1 MGRFIGFL
9 DRWSRWPKLSR
20 IEKMSA
26 SAIVHLLAFLIWI
39 VSFGVIIGC
48 AFNEVKEVHS
58 SFVIGEFFGRIYFMV
73 QELYALTDFLP
84 IWFAPRGP
92 RRTNRVK
99 VGKKKRR
106 KRGVWFG
113 RRKRRCA
120 RSFTKRSAARSLSK
134 ADEAYA
140 DWLRGW
146 ADRPPCKPE
155 PFYKTLAR
163 QSFAHVFTASC
174 AQNSRFLS
182 LLCGFDE
189 FRLIPQS
196 DLKLLS
202 SLSSYIATLYPLL
215 DPGQGHPV
223 DGCFHL
229 QSVYFGNASDTP
241 IVFDTGASTGVTP
254 HREDFEEF
262 HNSDGNL
269 TGIAQ
274 KAQVKGWGFVR
285 WKVRDDNGQVQE
297 IRHRALY
304 VPSAQVRLFSPQVHF
319 QVEARGGN
327 GSFMVH
333 EHGCVFRFPFTKSKL
348 TFYATNDRLPI
359 ARPTTCDDSTV
370 DQAFAV
376 APSSIQVTLEENLNM
391 TPAQRELKL
400 IHDRLGHFNFQWI
413 QRLTRVREGDKAS
426 VPIIP
431 TRYEKTSSCEPPVCA
446 ACQYGKAKRRA
457 IETEKQSKIPSRDGV
472 LKAGILQPGQV
483 VSSDQFTSSERG
495 RREDTRG
502 KEQENEKYGYGTIF
516 VDTATSYMFVRN
528 QITTTAAETL
538 RAKHAF
544 EQEARSYGVDIQGYR
559 TDQGVYKSQE
569 FIKDLELKGQSIEF
583 SGVGAHHQNGIA
595 ENAIRTIT
603 ESARTMLLHAMIHW
617 PAETKIELWPFAVD
631 YAVYLWNRLPKKDT
645 GLAPIELFSGV
656 TMNVDILQKM
666 RVFGCPCY
674 VLDAKVQDGK
684 KLPRW
689 QPKSRRGQ
697 FLGMSTRHASTIGLI
712 RNLRTGAVSSQFHV
726 VYDEKFTTI
735 PLVQNPNTD
744 EPEPEN
750 WEELLTFS
758 RDKVDL
764 DDEPPLLHEDWL
776 TDQEKLKREEF
787 LKRRAQSRSLVPPL
801 RKEQAAEVET
811 NEVEV
816 NDPMLSPEGDD
827 DIVDEDLEPRPPR
840 RSGRNR
846 HWNRKFYGPDYANK
860 PVKGD
865 RYYGPDDE
873 VDANFVKSEFG
884 LKEEEILLNEIKA
897 EFGVLTPNDA
907 FLSTLSFDEEP
918 LAVGNYWAHVSM
930 MQTQRDED
938 NLIEDMHPFAFA
950 AKANNEDTP
959 NYHQAM
965 NGPDAL
971 GYEKA
976 MDEEYYSLKALDPWD
991 EVPRSEAIEKGAN
1004 ILPSTWAFKCKR
1016 YPDGTVKKYKAR
1028 WCIRGDRQIEGVDFF
1043 ETYAPVVSWSTVRLL
1058 LIMSI
1063 VLGLATRQVDY
1074 TLAFVQADLD
1084 VEVYCEMPK
1093 RYERPGYIFK
1103 LKKSVY
1109 GLRQSPLNFFKTL
1122 KKGLEDRGFRQSK
1135 NEPCLFLSEIRSCV

>member
-1 MGRFIGFL
+1 MDRF
-9 DRWSRWPKLSR
+9 
-20 IEKMSA
+20 
-26 SAIVHLLAFLIWI
+26 
-39 VSFGVIIGC
+39 
-48 AFNEVKEVHS
+48 
-58 SFVIGEFFGRIYFMV
+58 
-73 QELYALTDFLP
+73 
-84 IWFAPRGP
+84 
-92 RRTNRVK
+92 
-99 VGKKKRR
+99 
-106 KRGVWFG
+106 
-113 RRKRRCA
+113 
-120 RSFTKRSAARSLSK
+120 KRSVIERCMF
-134 ADEAYA
+134 
-140 DWLRGW
+140 LR
-146 ADRPPCKPE
+146 R
-155 PFYKTLAR
+155 
-163 QSFAHVFTASC
+163 
-174 AQNSRFLS
+174 
-182 LLCGFDE
+182 
-189 FRLIPQS
+189 
-196 DLKLLS
+196 
-202 SLSSYIATLYPLL
+202 
-215 DPGQGHPV
+215 
-223 DGCFHL
+223 
-229 QSVYFGNASDTP
+229 
-241 IVFDTGASTGVTP
+241 
-254 HREDFEEF
+254 
-262 HNSDGNL
+262 
-269 TGIAQ
+269 
-274 KAQVKGWGFVR
+274 
-285 WKVRDDNGQVQE
+285 
-297 IRHRALY
+297 
-304 VPSAQVRLFSPQVHF
+304 
-319 QVEARGGN
+319 
-327 GSFMVH
+327 
-333 EHGCVFRFPFTKSKL
+333 RFPFTKSKL
-348 TFYATNDRLPI
+348 TFYATKDRLPI
-359 ARPTTCDDSTV
+359 ARPTTCDDSMI

-376 APSSIQVTLEENLNM
+376 GPSSIQVTLEDNLNL

-431 TRYEKTSSCEPPVCA
+431 TRYEKTSSCEPPICA

-483 VSSDQFTSSERG
+483 VSSDQFTSTERG
-495 RREDTRG
+495 RRLETRG

-544 EQEARSYGVDIQGYR
+544 EQEARSYGVEIQGYR
-559 TDQGVYKSQE
+559 TDQGVYKSRE
-569 FIKDLELKGQSIEF
+569 FMKDLELKGQSVEF

-617 PAETKIELWPFAVD
+617 PAETSIDLWPFAVD

-656 TMNVDILQKM
+656 TMNMDVLQKM

-726 VYDEKFTTI
+726 VYDERFTTI
-735 PLVQNPNTD
+735 PLVQNSNAD
-744 EPEPEN
+744 DPEPSN

-764 DDEPPLLHEDWL
+764 DNEPPLLHEDWL

-787 LKRRAQSRSLVPPL
+787 LKRRAQSRSLVPPV
-801 RKEQAAEVET
+801 RKVQAVENDL

-816 NDPMLSPEGDD
+816 EVPLLFPEGDD
-827 DIVDEDLEPRPPR
+827 DIVDEDEEPQPPR

-865 RYYGPDDE
+865 RYYGPEDE
-873 VDANFVKSEFG
+873 DDANFVKSEFG
-884 LKEEEILLNEIKA
+884 LSEEERLLNEIEA
-897 EFGVLTPNDA
+897 EFGVLTSNDA
-907 FLSTLSFDEEP
+907 FLSTLDFDEEP
-918 LAVGNYWAHVSM
+918 LAVGNYWAYVSM
-930 MQTQRDED
+930 MQTQRDDD
-938 NLIEDMHPFAFA
+938 NLIEDLHPFAFA

-959 NYHQAM
+959 NYYQAM
-965 NGPDAL
+965 NGPDAI

-1084 VEVYCEMPK
+1084 EEVYCEMPK
-1093 RYERPGYIFK
+1093 RYDRPGYIFK

-1135 NEPCLFLSEIRSCV
+1135 NEPCLFLSDKVVCLTYVDDCLFFARDVSDIDEVIYDLCHNEKYQRFQLKVEDESVAGFLGILIERKEDGTLELLQTGLIDRIVATMGLQDSRENQIPASPTTLGKDENGEDCVEAWSYASVVGMMMYLASNSRPDIAFAVHQCARFTHCPKRVHEKALKTIGRYLKATRTRGMIIRPTNDLKLDLFVDADFAGLWNSEDANDPEIHVCMIYSIASLVLYVLLVSVRVPALASIVSILFIVWRVVVGTCTRFHMRQKYQIPGSTFGDGYLDDCCCTFWCGCCTTIQQSRHSHDEKVHPYDCCSKTGLRPDAPAIV